1 MLQEHKCLYDYEDG
15 APEEDDEQEG
25 GLFFMNALEE
35 KFRDKLARSIAPVL
49 KAHEP
54 SMRFCKQ
61 SLEKSISLLRPAK

>member
-1 MLQEHKCLYDYEDG
+1 MYIMYLAVGGGGWWLVTDG
-15 APEEDDEQEG
+15 SHVD

-35 KFRDKLARSIAPVL
+35 KFRGKLVRGIASVL

-54 SMRFCKQ
+54 FMRFCKQ